1 MPLYHFICS
10 DCTSLDKRILE
21 PEQLAKVICRKCG
34 GRVHRTGVRPPTA
47 MLKEVV
53 DNGLMVKRLE
63 NYVDGQRLTKERS
76 VMDFTRPDWQK
87 VEE

>member
-1 MPLYHFICS
+1 
-10 DCTSLDKRILE
+10 
-21 PEQLAKVICRKCG
+21 
-34 GRVHRTGVRPPTA
+34 